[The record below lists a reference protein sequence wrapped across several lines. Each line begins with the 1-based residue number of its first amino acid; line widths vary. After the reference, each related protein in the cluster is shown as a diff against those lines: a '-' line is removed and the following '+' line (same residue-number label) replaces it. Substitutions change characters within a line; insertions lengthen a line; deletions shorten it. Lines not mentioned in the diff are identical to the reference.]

1 MIGFTEV
8 LVVSHNS
15 SRKTNKAAILP
26 QIFQQYQKI
35 LTLLRILPP
44 IIWLSLLLFL
54 LLFYSSEHTVTRYS
68 GRINLSLPAFLSSS
82 DKICC

>member
-26 QIFQQYQKI
+26 QIFQYQKI